1 MFKLIRGAD
10 VYTPE
15 HIGINDILIAGDK
28 ILKIAPHI
36 DFTYEGME
44 IINAAGKKAVPGLM
58 AQHVHI
64 TGGGGESGMKSRVT
78 ELCLGDII
86 QSGVTTIV
94 GLLGTDSFTRSVENL
109 VAKAKGLNE
118 EGITT
123 YCLTGAYEY
132 PSPTLTGR
140 VDKDIAYI
148 NEVIGCKLAISDHRS
163 SHVTRQELLRLA
175 TQVRLGSLIGGKPG
189 VLHMHT
195 GKGKGGLQ
203 DVMAVVEESNV
214 PIKHFR
220 PTHVANCFD
229 DAIAF
234 AKMGGNIDFTSG
246 VETSEVAKT
255 LAKALELAPLD
266 KITLSSDSNGSMPIW
281 NEKNELIGMG
291 VGKMDTLYGSIK
303 ALITEQGV
311 DMTTA
316 LKLVTENV
324 AKGLEIYPRKGALL
338 EGSDADVLL
347 LDNKLDID
355 SLFAQGKVMMLDKE
369 IKAKSY
375 FGL

>member
-1 MFKLIRGAD
+1 
-10 VYTPE
+10 
-15 HIGINDILIAGDK
+15 
-28 ILKIAPHI
+28 
-36 DFTYEGME
+36 
-44 IINAAGKKAVPGLM
+44 
-58 AQHVHI
+58 
-64 TGGGGESGMKSRVT
+64 
-78 ELCLGDII
+78 
-86 QSGVTTIV
+86 
-94 GLLGTDSFTRSVENL
+94 
-109 VAKAKGLNE
+109 
-118 EGITT
+118 
-123 YCLTGAYEY
+123 
-132 PSPTLTGR
+132 
-140 VDKDIAYI
+140 
-148 NEVIGCKLAISDHRS
+148 
-163 SHVTRQELLRLA
+163 
-175 TQVRLGSLIGGKPG
+175 
-189 VLHMHT
+189 
-195 GKGKGGLQ
+195 
-203 DVMAVVEESNV
+203 MAVVEESNV

-338 EGSDADVLL
+338 EGQRRRCPPLGQQAGHRLSLRPGQGDDAGQRDQGKELFRAVSRQRERLRRFSTMRLEEISWKQAERYFERKDIAVIPVGSIENHGSQLALGTDFLIPKKLTEWVERELDVLVL
-347 LDNKLDID
+347 PGVPYGVANHHQGFPGTISLGEEGLYLVMSKIVWALYEYGIRKFVFLNGHGGNDVVLNKLGLEIEDNGGI
-355 SLFAQGKVMMLDKE
+355 SALFNWWQIAGD
-369 IKAKSY
+369 
-375 FGL
+375 

>member
-58 AQHVHI
+58 DQHVHI

-195 GKGKGGLQ
+195 GRGKGGLQ

-220 PTHVANCFD
+220 PTHVGNCFD

-347 LDNKLDID
+347 LDDKLDID